1 MWPHDGLTPT
11 FRNLVFLVTTGTIW
25 ACLLYNWLDLE
36 KHVREESLYLSFF
49 IVSTIFFSFL
59 LGLILYDSW
68 TNRDIKIKNIKKKI
82 KENEINRFRNSSKF
96 SANELEALQGKNLF
110 SHLNYYD
117 NSFETKGDIWRTITV
132 AIIALTI
139 FTSFLV
145 VYFKH
150 TNEEKESAS
159 YIILILV
166 ASLAMLIHI
175 IMLLFQ
181 LMHLYKINTVKSNSI
196 KNLNSVRY

>member
-1 MWPHDGLTPT
+1 M
-11 FRNLVFLVTTGTIW
+11 
-25 ACLLYNWLDLE
+25 
-36 KHVREESLYLSFF
+36 
-49 IVSTIFFSFL
+49 
-59 LGLILYDSW
+59 
-68 TNRDIKIKNIKKKI
+68 
-82 KENEINRFRNSSKF
+82 
-96 SANELEALQGKNLF
+96 QGKNLF

-181 LMHLYKINTVKSNSI
+181 LMHLYKINNVKSNSI